1 MIFTKSTENHQN
13 EPKIPI
19 KSMCVGYI
27 RGLGRFLR
35 IFFDFLV
42 FQRKNRKIMEN
53 DFQKTEKAE
62 NHEI

>member
-13 EPKIPI
+13 GPKIPI

-27 RGLGRFLR
+27 RGLGRFCVFSW
-35 IFFDFLV
+35 IFHFLMEQV
-42 FQRKNRKIMEN
+42 EIMKMIFKNG
-53 DFQKTEKAE
+53 KTE